1 MGWGTARSLWE
12 RGLCVHVCVTGSVFW
27 SGAWRAGKVWPET
40 EEPKAGPSS
49 AVQTLGVSRPF
60 LLDEGLDDP
69 VSQGPVNFDSLTFQA
84 VVRAVLSV
92 SLRGH
97 RCRVCTCV
105 CVCVCVCVCDSQ
117 SLASNHLSAQ
127 VAPGWELAP
136 LTRLWA
142 FSRST
147 EIRVPEVYIQQ
158 RGRGK

>member
-1 MGWGTARSLWE
+1 MLGLSLGQGSYSPEPGCLPPLEWEGLGWGTARGLWE

-69 VSQGPVNFDSLTFQA
+69 VSQGPVNFDILTFQA

-105 CVCVCVCVCDSQ
+105 CVCVCVCEILRVWPPTTSQ
-117 SLASNHLSAQ
+117 LRWP
-127 VAPGWELAP
+127 PGG
-136 LTRLWA
+136 
-142 FSRST
+142 S
-147 EIRVPEVYIQQ
+147 
-158 RGRGK
+158 